1 MGWKTCYTK
10 TNYAS
15 IYQVTIYAGDLTSV
29 PALKAGDETM
39 DNVYR
44 LLPGITDMFYTVLD
58 LPAEGTYVYKVKGI
72 FARMPLA
79 VFRDAV
85 RSAVLTILTTF
96 SGALSRHRRQSSR
109 PSMRIAAG
117 ISGWNGWLGRR
128 RGRLW
133 KSGLCR

>member
-1 MGWKTCYTK
+1 MARYEEKNIQFRDDDFQLIQADKRIMDTK
-10 TNYAS
+10 
-15 IYQVTIYAGDLTSV
+15 
-29 PALKAGDETM
+29 
-39 DNVYR
+39 
-44 LLPGITDMFYTVLD
+44 LD
-58 LPAEGTYVYKVKGI
+58 TKPTT
-72 FARMPLA
+72 F
-79 VFRDAV
+79 FRDAV